1 MADTGEEVVSDAAAK
16 LKAQESYS
24 FLSANVDEEM
34 YTALLAIARSVP
46 YVWPADLRSDR
57 EKFSSICIAGVNFDP
72 SNSTK
77 PPTITLRLC
86 DMAIWRETEGHIMEM
101 CTKKYVSQIFSTL
114 TVNVEGL
121 KADEKYTFFLDLMP
135 KDKFIHSYQL
145 GRWYPRVPVRP
156 YPSPNQG
163 LFSCVASL
171 KLLMTVQNCTQ
182 IGINN
187 YGFWSGFSSAKIT
200 TDIKITKNSNQIFV
214 YNLQFYLPRYHIVR
228 HLTVEE
234 AAARLEHVGTY
245 IIPET
250 QFITA
255 TKYYDR
261 HIANL
266 KIDTN
271 PFNTAVK
278 KRRESLLNP
287 D

>member
-1 MADTGEEVVSDAAAK
+1 MANTGDEGKGCDREKVPAEAVVSDAAAK
-16 LKAQESYS
+16 SKARESYS
-24 FLSANVDEEM
+24 FLPANVDEEM

-101 CTKKYVSQIFSTL
+101 RTRNRIFPTL

-156 YPSPNQG
+156 YPPANQDS
-163 LFSCVASL
+163 LLYVPLEAL
-171 KLLMTVQNCTQ
+171 KLGSTIMA
-182 IGINN
+182 
-187 YGFWSGFSSAKIT
+187 SGVDFSSAKIT

-214 YNLQFYLPRYHIVR
+214 YNLQIYLPRYHITDYVESS
-228 HLTVEE
+228 LTRSQK
-234 AAARLEHVGTY
+234 ADY
-245 IIPET
+245 
-250 QFITA
+250 
-255 TKYYDR
+255 
-261 HIANL
+261 
-266 KIDTN
+266 
-271 PFNTAVK
+271 
-278 KRRESLLNP
+278 S
-287 D
+287 

>member
-1 MADTGEEVVSDAAAK
+1 MADTGEEGKGCHREVPAEAVVSYAAAK

-24 FLSANVDEEM
+24 FLPANVDEEM

-101 CTKKYVSQIFSTL
+101 CTKNRIFPTL

-121 KADEKYTFFLDLMP
+121 KADEKYTIFLDLMP

-156 YPSPNQG
+156 YPPPNQ
-163 LFSCVASL
+163 ASL
-171 KLLMTVQNCTQ
+171 LYVPLEALKLGSIIMA
-182 IGINN
+182 
-187 YGFWSGFSSAKIT
+187 SGVDFSSAKIT

-214 YNLQFYLPRYHIVR
+214 YNLQFYLPRYHITDYVESS
-228 HLTVEE
+228 LT
-234 AAARLEHVGTY
+234 R
-245 IIPET
+245 
-250 QFITA
+250 
-255 TKYYDR
+255 
-261 HIANL
+261 
-266 KIDTN
+266 
-271 PFNTAVK
+271 
-278 KRRESLLNP
+278 S
-287 D
+287 